1 MANIYTY
8 HNVDFQKALDLIQ
21 KAASLIKTIQE
32 TSSVESLPN
41 GSFFPLHRLSY
52 SLRYESSGNALF
64 PQEFQAWVN
73 KENLHR
79 LAMRISRRGELLNTL
94 LGEIPGQDTSDSF
107 HAEPMTIEPGETQI
121 WKTVLKEAGTSGE
134 YAHSLWLLDLLWRQR
149 AGTNIYWESLRQT
162 AKDVLDSEQRE
173 SQVSSDTAIRV
184 RYMAGLA
191 NIETGHFSDGVGN
204 LTEMTKLYQHYEKA
218 LRDSIVTFQQRAD
231 AQASEQRMTSLTSTI
246 IGVLAAGMGGNAGL
260 QGTFIGQGIAQDI
273 LIQANQAAIDRLG
286 RLKVRGLNAFLS
298 EHEQINLH
306 YYLGFGLESMG
317 TPQEAVAEY
326 KLAVDMIEQQRA
338 TIGAEGQRIIFL
350 QEKERVYERLIPL
363 LIQQGASEDA
373 FSYMERGRSRAFVDL
388 LASTRPQFATLKE
401 SEAYRTEAQMRVE
414 LDMLA
419 EANGI
424 PRQEAQKIH
433 DSLRGV
439 SVVAG
444 VEQERQ
450 SQRSAEFQSLIAV
463 QTAPLSEIAQIVG
476 KESALVAFYVTK
488 DSTVVV
494 LLQDGHLSG
503 WLIPIGRDVLTR
515 RVAEIRTRLTPDQ
528 PITNIQR
535 VTKQFYKDIVEG
547 AFRAIKKPTVYVVPH
562 GPLHYLPFGALYDG
576 NQYLLDRYTLLTVPS
591 GTVLTYLQRKQ
602 SQSPG
607 TTIVFANPD
616 LGAPE
621 LILPYAEKEA
631 TIIKAHRSD
640 ALLNLG
646 KAATKRRAREQ
657 APQAGVL
664 HFATHATFDAA
675 RPLNSA
681 ILLSRDESS
690 DGRLTAGEIFG
701 LHLPGSLVVLSG
713 CETGMEAVTSG
724 DEIIGF
730 TRAFM
735 YAGAPHLIATL
746 WPIADEATSVLMDKF
761 YAQLSVLPP
770 ADSLRRAQMAIRKQY
785 AHPFYWAPFIAYG
798 LHREQTKER

>member
-1 MANIYTY
+1 M
-8 HNVDFQKALDLIQ
+8 
-21 KAASLIKTIQE
+21 
-32 TSSVESLPN
+32 
-41 GSFFPLHRLSY
+41 
-52 SLRYESSGNALF
+52 
-64 PQEFQAWVN
+64 
-73 KENLHR
+73 
-79 LAMRISRRGELLNTL
+79 
-94 LGEIPGQDTSDSF
+94 
-107 HAEPMTIEPGETQI
+107 
-121 WKTVLKEAGTSGE
+121 LKEAGTSGE
-134 YAHSLWLLDLLWRQR
+134 YARNLWLLDLLWRR
-149 AGTNIYWESLRQT
+149 GAGTNIYWESLRQT
-162 AKDVLDSEQRE
+162 AKDVLDSEQKE

-204 LTEMTKLYQHYEKA
+204 LTAMAKLYQHYEKA
-218 LRDSIVTFQQRAD
+218 LQNHIATSQQQAE
-231 AQASEQRMTSLTSTI
+231 AQASTERITNILLTVAN
-246 IGVLAAGMGGNAGL
+246 VLAAGVGGNAGL
-260 QGTFIGQGIAQDI
+260 QGTLIGQGFAQDI

-326 KLAVDMIEQQRA
+326 KLAVDMIEQHRA
-338 TIGAEGQRIIFL
+338 TIGSEGQRIRFL

-363 LIQQGASEDA
+363 LIQQGAIEDA
-373 FSYMERGRSRAFVDL
+373 FSYMERGRSRTFVDL
-388 LASTRPQFATLKE
+388 LASTRPQFDTLDE
-401 SEAYRTEAQMRVE
+401 SEAYRTETQMRAE
-414 LDMLA
+414 LDILV

-424 PRQEAQKIH
+424 PRQEAQKVR

-444 VEQERQ
+444 VEQVRQ
-450 SQRSAEFQSLIAV
+450 SQHSTEFQSLIAV

-503 WLIPIGRDVLTR
+503 WLTPIGRDALTR
-515 RVAEIRTRLTPDQ
+515 RVVEIRTRLTPDQ
-528 PITNIQR
+528 PITEIQR

-576 NQYLLDRYTLLTVPS
+576 NQYLLDRYSLLTVPS
-591 GTVLTYLQRKQ
+591 GTVLTYLQKKQ
-602 SQSPG
+602 SQSPK

-616 LGAPE
+616 LGVPE
-621 LILPYAEKEA
+621 LTLPYAEQEA
-631 TIIKAHRSD
+631 TTIQAHRRN

-646 KAATKRRAREQ
+646 KAATKRRVREQ

-681 ILLSRDESS
+681 ILLSREESS

-713 CETGMEAVTSG
+713 CETGMGAVTSG
-724 DEIIGF
+724 DEIIGL

-746 WPIADEATSVLMDKF
+746 WPIADEATSVLKF
-761 YAQLSVLPP
+761 YAQLSILPP
-770 ADSLRRAQMAIRKQY
+770 ADSLRQAQIAIRKQY
-785 AHPFYWAPFIAYG
+785 PHPFYWASFIVHG
-798 LHREQTKER
+798 LHREKTKEK